1 MAIYF
6 PVSQDIEGWL
16 VRKPSWIIDSQMM
29 FVRPFKPFFK
39 AFKRPEDWNIT
50 ALKLM
55 ISYPKLIRSS
65 LRSRS
70 KKQGGKIQKSTIWIE
85 LWFENGS
92 MVCSVLIWMGRP
104 KWWFSVGGGDRFIS
118 QVHRTRSSLWYRFT
132 WQAKQSYSLKGVERI
147 LNCVISPCRPALD
160 QDLQPSSGNGGHKSP
175 ESVMAGYTPQQ
186 KPLRI
191 WRTTRRVSLPQEYIY
206 IQTQTKCIFLENFF
220 RLD

>member
-1 MAIYF
+1 
-6 PVSQDIEGWL
+6 
-16 VRKPSWIIDSQMM
+16 
-29 FVRPFKPFFK
+29 
-39 AFKRPEDWNIT
+39 
-50 ALKLM
+50 
-55 ISYPKLIRSS
+55 
-65 LRSRS
+65 
-70 KKQGGKIQKSTIWIE
+70 
-85 LWFENGS
+85 

-206 IQTQTKCIFLENFF
+206 PDSDQMHILGKLLSLRLKILYTK
-220 RLD
+220 RLSKSTWF